1 MKKSNYTGKY
11 TDAFLTEDVSSYDS
25 HFDENFKKYLT
36 LKENEAVYVYS
47 FKENKL
53 LFTKGFE
60 NVLEVESRAVNMQFL
75 NSEYDELAKEFVNE
89 YHDRALLYLYNNNH
103 KLKTFSSSVVIK
115 TKRVETPLLL
125 NIQVL
130 NTDSKGNLISI
141 IGRVLRDP
149 NLIYG
154 DIIQYNLNG
163 DLEGDFLFQM
173 NHKLDFQKR
182 ISLRE
187 IKIIEDLEMDIPT
200 EEIGKKIGYAN
211 HRIEEIIKLMLERF
225 SVKTT
230 KDLIEFAKNKQLIP
244 NQFKNYHPPFV

>member
-115 TKRVETPLLL
+115 TNRVETPLLL